1 MTMPVPAVPLES
13 SVLVVAATWVS
24 DLLTGTI
31 ATAIATLAVA
41 GAGFLMLSG
50 RIALRRGL
58 TIVVGCFVLFGAQSI
73 ATGLMT
79 LRADD
84 IPPTAEMP
92 VPVSTPTA
100 PVIPPQPN
108 VYDPYAGASV
118 PVR

>member
-1 MTMPVPAVPLES
+1 MTLPASAVSLEP
-13 SVLVVAATWVS
+13 SVLVAAATWIS
-24 DLLTGTI
+24 NLLTGTV

-58 TIVVGCFVLFGAQSI
+58 TIVAGCFVLFGAQNI

-79 LRADD
+79 LRSDE
-84 IPPTAEMP
+84 PPPIAEMAVP
-92 VPVSTPTA
+92 VPTPTA

-118 PVR
+118 PIR